1 MDDRLHFGQRN
12 GRALGDDAALVV
24 GEGHLY
30 MAHRRQDMPAHVIPR
45 RREPFEPHLLD
56 RRLVAAVQ
64 DSQHLLLG
72 GYRRSLHGRNRR
84 PPLVDYG
91 RYGDRIAG
99 RKAVAGIDVVPE
111 IGRAFARQPLVGS
124 IGSVGRSVAGD
135 RHARH
140 PQRLI
145 LRNLVDKS
153 LQIVQL
159 PRISGQSRRE
169 LRHIDLIT
177 HRIVGVAVGVLFHQI
192 LAHQIGT
199 VDIGRQQNG
208 IGLRTRCRSPA
219 SLLGIG
225 RSAYRK
231 GTYESGKDPFHV
243 INDL

>member
-72 GYRRSLHGRNRR
+72 GYRRSLHGRN